1 MYQSGLIQKCQ
12 SCQELLSE
20 YSHECSTQTTEL
32 VLLDELIQVDTQ
44 KLEDETE
51 MLAVDKGVSQ
61 AQKMMIIVLVELTVD
76 QIEDRHF
83 HHTLVEVCGPILDNF
98 HSHDFL
104 CLQVLAFHDLT
115 ESALTQDIQDEISI
129 LMACLLRT
137 QYVVDIEDVVTV
149 VIVET
154 IILRAFA
161 RLSED
166 SARVS

>member
-1 MYQSGLIQKCQ
+1 
-12 SCQELLSE
+12 
-20 YSHECSTQTTEL
+20 
-32 VLLDELIQVDTQ
+32 
-44 KLEDETE
+44 
-51 MLAVDKGVSQ
+51 
-61 AQKMMIIVLVELTVD
+61 MMVIILVELTVD

-83 HHTLVEVCGPILDNF
+83 HHTLVEVCCPILDDF
-98 HSHDFL
+98 DSHDFL
-104 CLQVLAFHDLT
+104 CLQVLTFYDLT

-154 IILRAFA
+154 IVLRAFA
-161 RLSED
+161 WLSED